1 MPPPF
6 TNHNQNSGAPHGAGL
21 DFTLLVTKKLYR
33 PSLVERAFMLQQ
45 AFCRWPATRRV
56 PRTNNKTPLRLPS
69 LWGTRNRTR
78 PLMILKRIY
87 FAIFIGEVG
96 SAIPSLNMSR
106 EGNAF
111 CRGHLFW
118 KSFPDRGGRCSQRS
132 SILCWSLWALDPK
145 TRRVLS
151 LLRGSNPACV
161 PEHGRRKELLPLRI
175 RPSRLWT
182 QSSPVL
188 SKRELTARR
197 RGQCYESVVDG

>member
-1 MPPPF
+1 
-6 TNHNQNSGAPHGAGL
+6 
-21 DFTLLVTKKLYR
+21 
-33 PSLVERAFMLQQ
+33 
-45 AFCRWPATRRV
+45 
-56 PRTNNKTPLRLPS
+56 
-69 LWGTRNRTR
+69 
-78 PLMILKRIY
+78 MILKRIY

-96 SAIPSLNMSR
+96 SATPFLIVSR

-118 KSFPDRGGRCSQRS
+118 KSFPDRGGRYSQRS
-132 SILCWSLWALDPK
+132 IILCGSLRALDPK

-188 SKRELTARR
+188 SKRELTTRKHGSALSPLSAANPRGKPCQGPARFSENSAIPRTFEPPRIAKARTTPPDRSR
-197 RGQCYESVVDG
+197 RACR